1 MRKRLGVDYDSDMV
15 DVGRSK
21 KKTVPLMSHLR
32 YSVIA
37 EGKS

>member
-1 MRKRLGVDYDSDMV
+1 MRKRLGVDCDSDMV

-21 KKTVPLMSHLR
+21 KKTVPLVSDLR